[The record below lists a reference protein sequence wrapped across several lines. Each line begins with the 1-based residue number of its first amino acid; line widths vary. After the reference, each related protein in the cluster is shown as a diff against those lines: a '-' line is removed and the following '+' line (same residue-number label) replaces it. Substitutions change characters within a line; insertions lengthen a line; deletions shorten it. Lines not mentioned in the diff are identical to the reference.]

1 MPNLGGRRRVFGV
14 VSTGSLTEASSICS
28 KSSVGVGFQ
37 EPKSALD
44 VFSTFPVVAGCGG
57 LQLCCDDGVLT
68 FSTSR
73 EVFDMLSAT
82 ISRFA
87 MTGVWLRTSQQL
99 QFSISCSSMQT
110 SVTFPEAIVVP
121 LGRVNSFGRSN
132 LCPRDK
138 WKNAQLR
145 NTIHLHRAK
154 ELRRNC

>member
-1 MPNLGGRRRVFGV
+1 VPNLGGRRRVFGV

-37 EPKSALD
+37 EPKSALN
-44 VFSTFPVVAGCGG
+44 VFSTFSVVAGCGG
-57 LQLCCDDGVLT
+57 LQLCDDGVLT

-99 QFSISCSSMQT
+99 QLSISCSSMQIP
-110 SVTFPEAIVVP
+110 VTFPEAIVVP
-121 LGRVNSFGRSN
+121 LGRVNSFRRSN

-138 WKNAQLR
+138 WKNA
-145 NTIHLHRAK
+145 
-154 ELRRNC
+154 